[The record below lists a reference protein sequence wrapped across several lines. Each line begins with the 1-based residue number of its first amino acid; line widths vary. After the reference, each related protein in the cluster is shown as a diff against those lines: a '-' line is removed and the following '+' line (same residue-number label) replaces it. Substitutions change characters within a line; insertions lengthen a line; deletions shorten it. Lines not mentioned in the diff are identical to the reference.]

1 MKFCRF
7 LYNNKPQFGLV
18 EPVAGQDT
26 ITRLLNAHLFE
37 AEDLDDMPSMKIP
50 GVSLAEA
57 RLLAPV
63 VPQKIVCIGR
73 NYADH
78 AKELG
83 NLIPTEDMVL
93 FFKPPTSL
101 IGHNQ
106 VVKRP
111 PDSER
116 VDYEGELGIVMR
128 RECRHLREDEDVSE
142 YILGYTVVNDV
153 TARDLQKKDV
163 QWVRGKG
170 YDTFCPTGPVVV
182 TDPLDVKAGL
192 QVETRVNGQVKQSG
206 NTRDFIFS
214 LEAMLRY
221 ISRVMTLLPGD
232 LIPTGT
238 PAGVG
243 PVVAGD
249 VMEVTVEGI
258 GTLRNP
264 VEDEKI

>member
-1 MKFCRF
+1 MRFCRF

-18 EPVAGQDT
+18 ESVAGADT

-37 AEDLDDMPSMKIP
+37 AEDLDDLPSMKIP
-50 GVSLAEA
+50 NLPLASA
-57 RLLAPV
+57 QLLAPV
-63 VPQKIVCIGR
+63 APQKIVCIGR

-83 NLIPTEDMVL
+83 NLILTEDMVL
-93 FFKPPTSL
+93 FFKPPSSL

-106 VVKRP
+106 PVKRP

-116 VDYEGELGIVMR
+116 VDYEGELGVILR
-128 RECRHLREDEDVSE
+128 RECRHLREDEDIAD
-142 YILGYTVVNDV
+142 YILGYTIVNDV

-170 YDTFCPTGPVVV
+170 YDTFCPVGPVVV
-182 TDPLDVKAGL
+182 TDPLDLKSGV
-192 QVETRVNGQVKQSG
+192 QVETRVNGETKQSG
-206 NTRDFIFS
+206 NTRDFIFP
-214 LEAMLRY
+214 LDFMLRY
-221 ISRVMTLLPGD
+221 ISRIMTLYPGD

-238 PAGVG
+238 PSGVG

-249 VMEVTVEGI
+249 VMEVSVEGI

>member
-18 EPVAGQDT
+18 ESVGGTDT

-37 AEDLDDMPSMKIP
+37 AEDLDDLPTMKIP
-50 GVSLAEA
+50 GVPLAGA
-57 RLLAPV
+57 QLLAPV
-63 VPQKIVCIGR
+63 TPQKIVCIGR
-73 NYADH
+73 NYAEH

-83 NLIPTEDMVL
+83 NLVPTEDMVL
-93 FFKPPTSL
+93 FFKPPSSL
-101 IGHNQ
+101 IGSNG

-116 VDYEGELGIVMR
+116 VDYEGELGVVIR
-128 RECRHLREDEDVSE
+128 RECRHLGEGDDINE
-142 YILGYTVVNDV
+142 YILGYTIVNDV

-170 YDTFCPTGPVVV
+170 YDTFCPVGPVVV
-182 TDPLDVKAGL
+182 TDPLDTKAGVPL
-192 QVETRVNGQVKQSG
+192 ETRVNGQVKQSG
-206 NTRDFIFS
+206 NTRDFIFP
-214 LEAMLRY
+214 LDHQLRY
-221 ISRVMTLLPGD
+221 ITRIMTLYPGD
-232 LIPTGT
+232 LIATGT

-249 VMEVTVEGI
+249 VMEISVEGI

>member
-1 MKFCRF
+1 MRFCRF
-7 LYNNKPQFGLV
+7 LYNNKPQLGLV
-18 EPVAGQDT
+18 ESVGGADT
-26 ITRLLNAHLFE
+26 ITRLLNAHIYE
-37 AEDLDDMPSMKIP
+37 AEDLDDLPSMKIP
-50 GVSLAEA
+50 GVTLADA

-63 VPQKIVCIGR
+63 TPQKIVCIGR

-78 AKELG
+78 AQELG
-83 NLIPTEDMVL
+83 NMIPTDDLVT
-93 FFKPPTSL
+93 FFKPPSSL

-116 VDYEGELGIVMR
+116 VDYEGELGIIMR
-128 RECRHLREDEDVSE
+128 RECRHLRPDEDIND

-170 YDTFCPTGPVVV
+170 FDTFCPVGPVVV
-182 TDPLDVKAGL
+182 TDAIDTKAGV

-206 NTRDFIFS
+206 NTRDFIFP
-214 LEAMLRY
+214 LDVILRY
-221 ISRVMTLLPGD
+221 ISRIMTLYPGD

-238 PAGVG
+238 PGGVG
-243 PVVAGD
+243 PVAAGD
-249 VMEVTVEGI
+249 VMEVSVEGV

>member
-1 MKFCRF
+1 MRFCRF

-18 EPVAGQDT
+18 EPVAGTDT

-37 AEDLDDMPSMKIP
+37 AEDLDDLPSMKIP
-50 GVSLAEA
+50 GVPLSEA
-57 RLLAPV
+57 RMLAPV
-63 VPQKIVCIGR
+63 TPQKIVCVGR

-78 AKELG
+78 AKEIG
-83 NLIPTEDMVL
+83 NIIPTEDLVL
-93 FFKPPTSL
+93 FFKPPSSL
-101 IGHNQ
+101 IGHNE

-111 PDSER
+111 PDSELIH
-116 VDYEGELGIVMR
+116 YEGELGIVMR
-128 RECRHLREDEDVSE
+128 RECRHLTENDDIND

-170 YDTFCPTGPVVV
+170 YDTFCPVGPVVN
-182 TDPLDVKAGL
+182 TDPMDTKAGVQL
-192 QVETRVNGQVKQSG
+192 QTRINGQVKQNG
-206 NTRDFIFS
+206 NTRDFIFP
-214 LEAMLRY
+214 LDFLLRY
-221 ISRVMTLLPGD
+221 ITRIMTLYPGD

-249 VMEVTVEGI
+249 VMEVNIEGI